1 MTTEQRQCDAKTVFS
16 TNRAGTTG
24 RPYVKKKKNLL
35 NRHNLHKFNS
45 KRITDLKAKHNTIKP
60 LENSTAENLDELK
73 YGNDFLDIPPKP

>member
-1 MTTEQRQCDAKTVFS
+1 MLNVHTPQLAGPRGQHPGPPRLYLPHAAVAPVFMTEVEF
-16 TNRAGTTG
+16 
-24 RPYVKKKKNLL
+24 
-35 NRHNLHKFNS
+35 HLHS